1 MIFLGAKFLALL
13 YPKSALLLKKV
24 EGRCTLK
31 PHYANETG
39 ISTSSSLLDSI
50 SFMLF
55 LTDIR
60 GSKHCRKHIEEHLVQ
75 RAE

>member
-1 MIFLGAKFLALL
+1 MIILGAKFLALL

-24 EGRCTLK
+24 EGICTLK
-31 PHYANETG
+31 PHYANEMR
-39 ISTSSSLLDSI
+39 ISTSSILLDSI

-60 GSKHCRKHIEEHLVQ
+60 GSKYCRKHIEEFLVQ
-75 RAE
+75 